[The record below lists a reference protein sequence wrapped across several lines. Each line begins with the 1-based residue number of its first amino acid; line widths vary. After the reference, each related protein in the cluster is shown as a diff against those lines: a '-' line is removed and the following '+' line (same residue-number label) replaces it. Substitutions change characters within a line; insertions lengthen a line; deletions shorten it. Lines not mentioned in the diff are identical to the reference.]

1 MRVPGDKP
9 MKKHVQRG
17 KREPVHPPS
26 NSNFSVQ
33 AGDLEA
39 RQQARV
45 RTAESLKSQRTPLAV
60 IEVAQHAVQIAA
72 DALAL
77 AETHEPRS
85 KPAACVEGCA
95 WCCYQ
100 QVGAAVPEVARIATY
115 LRETLSASELHAF
128 LQRLQQ
134 APPRRSSTRT
144 PCPLLVDNRC
154 SVYPVR
160 PLTCRGFNSSD
171 ARACEASVRANGQ
184 PVKTIY
190 APQVR
195 LTTLVLDGVRAG
207 VTQAGLRGD
216 TVELIA
222 ALRIALEMPDAIE
235 RWLRG
240 EPVFAPARLI

>member
-1 MRVPGDKP
+1 
-9 MKKHVQRG
+9 MKKQVQRL
-17 KREPVHPPS
+17 RNPRLAPQS
-26 NSNFSVQ
+26 TSNFGVQ
-33 AGDLEA
+33 GADLEA
-39 RQQARV
+39 RQQARLG
-45 RTAESLKSQRTPLAV
+45 TADILKSQRTPLAV
-60 IEVAQHAVQIAA
+60 IQIARHSEQIAA
-72 DALAL
+72 DALAG
-77 AETHEPRS
+77 AEKREPRA

-100 QVGAAVPEVARIATY
+100 QVGTAVPEVARIAAY
-115 LRETLSASELHAF
+115 LRDTLSASELAAF

-171 ARACEASVRANGQ
+171 ARACEASVRGNGQ

-190 APQVR
+190 APQMR
-195 LTTLVLDGVRAG
+195 LTTLVLDGLRAG
-207 VTQAGLRGD
+207 VAQAGLRGEA
-216 TVELIA
+216 VELIA
-222 ALRIALEMPDAIE
+222 ALRIALEVPDAIE

-240 EPVFAPARLI
+240 EPVFAAARLN

>member
-1 MRVPGDKP
+1 

-17 KREPVHPPS
+17 NREPVRPPS

-45 RTAESLKSQRTPLAV
+45 RTAEHLKSQRTPLAV
-60 IEVAQHAVQIAA
+60 IQIVHHSEQIAA

-77 AETHEPRS
+77 AEKREPRH
-85 KPAACVEGCA
+85 KPSACAEGCA

-100 QVGAAVPEVARIATY
+100 QVGTAVPEVARIAAY
-115 LRETLSASELHAF
+115 LRETLSASEREAV

-134 APPRRSSTRT
+134 APPRRSNTRT

-154 SVYPVR
+154 SVYSVR
-160 PLTCRGFNSSD
+160 PLTCHGFNSSD
-171 ARACEASVRANGQ
+171 AGACEASVRGNGQ

-190 APQVR
+190 AAQMR
-195 LTTLVLDGVRAG
+195 LTTLVLDGLRAG
-207 VTQAGLRGD
+207 VTQAGLRGE
-216 TVELIA
+216 TVELAA